1 MARVSRISVDK
12 TGLQAGRVDGW
23 RESMAGDVFFWF
35 YFLLPSRPCGGDHE
49 MSLSTHYDMMSLLLF
64 LLFYFICRYRD
75 LGLFGFLS
83 L

>member
-1 MARVSRISVDK
+1 M
-12 TGLQAGRVDGW
+12 DGGKVW
-23 RESMAGDVFFWF
+23 LDVFFWF
-35 YFLLPSRPCGGDHE
+35 YFLFLFSLCGGDHE
-49 MSLSTHYDMMSLLLF
+49 ISLSTHYDMMSLLLF